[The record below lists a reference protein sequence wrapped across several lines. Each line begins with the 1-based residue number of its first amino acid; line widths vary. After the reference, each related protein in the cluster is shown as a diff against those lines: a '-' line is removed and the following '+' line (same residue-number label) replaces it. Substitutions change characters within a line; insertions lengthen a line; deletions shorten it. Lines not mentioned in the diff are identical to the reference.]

1 MNVLQ
6 AMLARRSCRDF
17 TAEPVT
23 EKEIEQLLLAA
34 NAAPVGM
41 ARFDAIALSVIQDP
55 ALLSGIEGAACAA
68 APEAANKHPLYHA
81 PAGILVSVKQEEGRT
96 GEMHRMS
103 AACVM
108 ENILLEAAELG
119 LGSVYLMGV
128 MAALSQD
135 AALCAAAKVP
145 AGFVPVAMA
154 AVGHSAAELEPH
166 PATAERSACAR
177 V

>member
-55 ALLSGIEGAACAA
+55 RC
-68 APEAANKHPLYHA
+68 
-81 PAGILVSVKQEEGRT
+81 
-96 GEMHRMS
+96 
-103 AACVM
+103 C
-108 ENILLEAAELG
+108 
-119 LGSVYLMGV
+119 LGSKRL
-128 MAALSQD
+128 
-135 AALCAAAKVP
+135 P
-145 AGFVPVAMA
+145 APLPMRRRTSIRSTMRRLVFW
-154 AVGHSAAELEPH
+154 SA
-166 PATAERSACAR
+166 
-177 V
+177 

>member
-1 MNVLQ
+1 
-6 AMLARRSCRDF
+6 
-17 TAEPVT
+17 
-23 EKEIEQLLLAA
+23 
-34 NAAPVGM
+34 
-41 ARFDAIALSVIQDP
+41 
-55 ALLSGIEGAACAA
+55 
-68 APEAANKHPLYHA
+68 
-81 PAGILVSVKQEEGRT
+81 
-96 GEMHRMS
+96 
-103 AACVM
+103 M

-166 PATAERSACAR
+166 PATAERFACAR